1 MAVTGSMV
9 TSISTAISRLTIR
22 FFMSL
27 SSCVFSLFSTPYRQ
41 DTAYC
46 INISVPPPEI
56 PGKNNI
62 HVNLHEISKR
72 FLTIRITADKKREK
86 PQIAVASP
94 VLIVSFRV
102 CLLILSAIS
111 VDAVPVAN
119 YGIRFLHDPA
129 DGFVQQLQVVDVHGT
144 VAVDVHSA
152 PEAAAISPHCRRT
165 TTQSC

>member
-1 MAVTGSMV
+1 
-9 TSISTAISRLTIR
+9 
-22 FFMSL
+22 MSL

-62 HVNLHEISKR
+62 HVNLHEISPR

-94 VLIVSFRV
+94 VLIVPFRGV
-102 CLLILSAIS
+102 LADFIS
-111 VDAVPVAN
+111 DFSLYSRQLVQSPRRGTADSIPLQCMESTFG
-119 YGIRFLHDPA
+119 GIMKP
-129 DGFVQQLQVVDVHGT
+129 
-144 VAVDVHSA
+144 
-152 PEAAAISPHCRRT
+152 PRRGVGKLPIMGSVLT
-165 TTQSC
+165 RSR